1 MKTLWVL
8 LAIAILV
15 LVLGMRERFAT
26 SGVVPP
32 PDSRNLSS
40 PYPRADV
47 IALYERIPQ
56 ATRDAAIQDSMR
68 AAAADGYPTTP
79 EQLEERLIVGLGFT
93 AAGLYRDLYKDA
105 PAPLTE
111 TQIVDFFR
119 DKFPP
124 NTPETMKTFTNEAMK
139 LLFAGKPVPGP
150 TAQETTA
157 PPTEGG
163 NVNTQGTVALAPP
176 GSLPPELTT
185 PPAGPVDDKPGQSV
199 LARTRPGT
207 GDPDLRAAIATYAGV
222 PVNDPL
228 VNRMISQVQAF
239 YDRVYV
245 PSGKKMPSQADIRS
259 FVDSATDIP
268 PERRPGLTSAI
279 DYWFTEPAAPGDIRL
294 ESDTPKGVGAGL
306 AARPAASSAS
316 WMSDGTVSTG
326 RVWGPPFSGLGMP
339 RDLSGAS
346 GDGGDGYPSLLG
358 PPPKGDKYWSNT
370 MPSSKSL
377 GSDPLSGFLP
387 FSRQPGDMDLI
398 PDPYRVSQSYSPSSY
413 SSNNEPG
420 PFLTDLSAF
429 QK

>member
-15 LVLGMRERFAT
+15 LVLGMREGFAT
-26 SGVVPP
+26 SGVVPA
-32 PDSRNLSS
+32 PDDSKPNE
-40 PYPRADV
+40 PYARADL

-56 ATRDAAIQDSMR
+56 ATRDAVVQERMR
-68 AAAADGYPTTP
+68 LAAAEGLTVASTEVETTL
-79 EQLEERLIVGLGFT
+79 QTALGVT
-93 AAGLYRDLYKDA
+93 AAGVYKDLYKDA
-105 PAPLTE
+105 PAPLTD
-111 TQIVDFFR
+111 TQVVDFLR

-124 NTPETMKTFTNEAMK
+124 NTPEFMKTFTNDAMK
-139 LLFAGKPVPGP
+139 MLFVGKPTPKSSG
-150 TAQETTA
+150 TA
-157 PPTEGG
+157 PP
-163 NVNTQGTVALAPP
+163 APGDELP
-176 GSLPPELTT
+176 GE
-185 PPAGPVDDKPGQSV
+185 SV

-207 GDPDLRAAIATYAGV
+207 GDPDLRSAIATYAGV

-294 ESDTPKGVGAGL
+294 ESDTPQGVGAGL

-339 RDLSGAS
+339 RDLSGAG
-346 GDGGDGYPSLLG
+346 GDGGGDGYPSLLG

-413 SSNNEPG
+413 SSKNEPV
-420 PFLTDLSAF
+420 PFLTDFSAF